1 MRRHALR
8 RLCLLPGD
16 EDDKDL
22 LTVMEVIPTY
32 VEVDVALPV
41 KALGSAGSDGERL
54 QLQL

>member
-1 MRRHALR
+1 M
-8 RLCLLPGD
+8 
-16 EDDKDL
+16 
-22 LTVMEVIPTY
+22 VMEVIPIC